1 MGGKIKSGF
10 NRLARGSRA
19 IGRSP
24 MTALG
29 VLTPGTPKQPQLPVA
44 KVMPTQDDEEVQDA
58 KRRALA
64 RQRARKGR
72 ASTIL
77 TGGEERLG

>member
-10 NRLARGSRA
+10 NTLVKGSKA

-29 VLTPGTPKQPQLPVA
+29 ALTPGTPKQPQMPGA
-44 KVMPTQDDEEVQDA
+44 KVMPIQDDEAVKDA
-58 KRRALA
+58 KRRAIA